1 MPWNQNQDNN
11 PWGNKPNGSSGG
23 GGDNKQTPPDLD
35 KMLKDLNEKFGGFF
49 GGGKGGNQGGDA
61 PEISKG
67 MIMTAIGVAFVVWLA
82 SGFYKVE
89 ADEEAVVLR
98 FGQHVDTRSPGL
110 NWHLPYPIETVEK
123 IPTLSV
129 QRLTIG
135 FRAFADGRVR
145 KMSQESL
152 MLTKDENIV
161 DISFVVQYKISDIQ
175 KYLFEIDATQA
186 VQTVRDAA
194 ESSIRAVIGSTLIDD
209 VMTDKKA
216 DVEAETR
223 IGIQKILD
231 AYNAGIRVTTV
242 TLKDVQPPER
252 VSKEFKDVASARE
265 DKERAKNEAEAYAN
279 GIIPNARGEAKKKI
293 LEAEAYAKE
302 VEDRATGEADRFN
315 SLLQAY
321 KKAPEVTRK
330 RLYLETMEEV
340 LAGADKVIIDSKVA
354 GQVLPYLPLGS
365 SGKVGVK

>member
-23 GGDNKQTPPDLD
+23 DNKQTPPELD
-35 KMLKDLNEKFGGFF
+35 KVLKDLNDRFGGFF
-49 GGGKGGNQGGDA
+49 GGGKGGDNNGSS
-61 PEISKG
+61 PEVSKG
-67 MIMTAIGVAFVVWLA
+67 MVMTVIGLAFAAWLA
-82 SGFYKVE
+82 SGFYVVA

-98 FGQHVDTRSPGL
+98 FGQHADTRSPGL
-110 NWHLPYPIETVEK
+110 NWHLPYPIETIEK

-129 QRLTIG
+129 QRLTVG
-135 FRAFADGRVR
+135 FRTFADGRTR
-145 KMSQESL
+145 KMNQESL

-161 DISFVVQYKISDIQ
+161 DISFVVQYKISNIE
-175 KYLFEIDATQA
+175 KYLFEIDATQS

-194 ESSIRAVIGSTLIDD
+194 ESSIREVIGATLIDD

-216 DVEAETR
+216 SVEAETQQ
-223 IGIQKILD
+223 GIQKILD
-231 AYNAGIRVTTV
+231 IYNAGIRVTTV

-265 DKERAKNEAEAYAN
+265 DKERAKNEAETYAN
-279 GIIPNARGEAKKKI
+279 GVIPNARGEAKKMV

-302 VEDRATGEADRFN
+302 VEDRAIGEADRFN
-315 SLLQAY
+315 SLYQAY
-321 KKAPEVTRK
+321 RRAPEVTRK

-340 LAGADKVIIDSKVA
+340 LANADKVIVDSSVA
-354 GQVLPYLPLGS
+354 KQVMPYLPLNRA
-365 SGKVGVK
+365 GKVEVK

>member
-11 PWGNKPNGSSGG
+11 PWGNKPNGSGG
-23 GGDNKQTPPDLD
+23 NKQTPPDLD
-35 KMLKDLNEKFGGFF
+35 KMLKDLNDRFGGFF
-49 GGGKGGNQGGDA
+49 GGGGKDNNSGGG
-61 PEISKG
+61 EISKG
-67 MIMTAIGVAFVVWLA
+67 VLMTVIGLVFVVWLA

-98 FGQHVDTRSPGL
+98 FGQHADTRSPGL
-110 NWHLPYPIETVEK
+110 NWHLPYPIETIEK
-123 IPTLSV
+123 IPTLTV

-135 FRAFADGRVR
+135 FRSFEDGRIR
-145 KMSQESL
+145 KMDQEAL
-152 MLTKDENIV
+152 MLTQDENIV
-161 DISFVVQYKISDIQ
+161 DISFVVQYRINDIE
-175 KYLFEIDATQA
+175 KYLFEIDANQGE
-186 VQTVRDAA
+186 QTVRDAG

-216 DVEAETR
+216 QVEAETQK
-223 IGIQKILD
+223 GIQTILNT
-231 AYNAGIRVTTV
+231 YNAGITVTNV

-265 DKERAKNEAEAYAN
+265 DKERAKNEAETYAN
-279 GIIPNARGEAKKKI
+279 SIIPNARGEAKKMI

-315 SLLQAY
+315 SLYQAY
-321 KKAPEVTRK
+321 RRAPEVTRK

-340 LAGADKVIIDSKVA
+340 LAGADKVIVDASVA
-354 GQVLPYLPLGS
+354 KQVLPYLPLDRMN
-365 SGKVGVK
+365 KVEVK

>member
-23 GGDNKQTPPDLD
+23 GGNNQTPPDLD
-35 KMLKDLNEKFGGFF
+35 KMLKDLNSRFGGFF
-49 GGGKGGNQGGDA
+49 GGGNSGDNNNNGGG
-61 PEISKG
+61 EVSKG
-67 MIMTAIGVAFVVWLA
+67 MIMTFIGLAFIAWLG
-82 SGFYKVE
+82 SGFYIVA

-98 FGQHVDTRSPGL
+98 FGQHSDTRSPGL
-110 NWHLPYPIETVEK
+110 NWHLPYPIETVER

-135 FRAFADGRVR
+135 FRSFADGRSR
-145 KMSQESL
+145 KMDQESL

-161 DISFVVQYKISDIQ
+161 DISFVVQYKISDIE
-175 KYLFEIDATQA
+175 KYLFQIDATQA
-186 VQTVRDAA
+186 IKTVRDAA
-194 ESSIRAVIGSTLIDD
+194 ESSIREVIGSTFIDD

-216 DVEAETR
+216 EVEASTR
-223 IGIQKILD
+223 TGIQKILD
-231 AYNAGIRVTTV
+231 SYDAGIYVTTV

-265 DKERAKNEAEAYAN
+265 DKERAKNEAETYAN
-279 GIIPNARGEAKKKI
+279 SVIPNARGEAKKMI

-302 VEDRATGEADRFN
+302 VEDRAIGEADRFN
-315 SLLQAY
+315 SLYQAY
-321 KKAPEVTRK
+321 RLAPEVTRK

-340 LAGADKVIIDSKVA
+340 LAKADKVIVDKSVA
-354 GQVLPYLPLGS
+354 KQVMPYLPLNRA
-365 SGKVGVK
+365 GKVEVK

>member
-1 MPWNQNQDNN
+1 MPWNQDQDNN
-11 PWGNKPNGSSGG
+11 PWGKPGG
-23 GGDNKQTPPDLD
+23 NKQTPPDLD
-35 KMLKDLNEKFGGFF
+35 KVLKDLGDRLGGFF
-49 GGGKGGNQGGDA
+49 GGGKGGNQGE
-61 PEISKG
+61 PEVSKG
-67 MIMTAIGVAFVVWLA
+67 FIITVLGLAFVAWLA
-82 SGFYKVE
+82 SGFYIVA

-98 FGQHVDTRSPGL
+98 FGQHTDTKSPGL

-135 FRAFADGRVR
+135 FRAFGDGRVR
-145 KMSQESL
+145 KMPQESL

-161 DISFVVQYKISDIQ
+161 DISFVVQYKISDIE
-175 KYLFEIDATQA
+175 KYLFEIDAKQA

-194 ESSIRAVIGSTLIDD
+194 ESSIREVIGRTLIDD

-216 DVEAETR
+216 LVEDETQK
-223 IGIQKILD
+223 GIQAILD
-231 AYNAGIRVTTV
+231 NYNAGIRITTV

-279 GIIPNARGEAKKKI
+279 SIIPNARGEAKKKI

-302 VEDRATGEADRFN
+302 VEDRAIGEADRFN

-340 LAGADKVIIDSKVA
+340 LAGADKVIIDSKIA
-354 GQVLPYLPLGS
+354 GKVLPYLPLNS
-365 SGKVGVK
+365 AGKVEVK

>member
-1 MPWNQNQDNN
+1 
-11 PWGNKPNGSSGG
+11 
-23 GGDNKQTPPDLD
+23 
-35 KMLKDLNEKFGGFF
+35 
-49 GGGKGGNQGGDA
+49 
-61 PEISKG
+61 
-67 MIMTAIGVAFVVWLA
+67 
-82 SGFYKVE
+82 
-89 ADEEAVVLR
+89 
-98 FGQHVDTRSPGL
+98 VDTRSPGL

-135 FRAFADGRVR
+135 FRAFGDGRVR
-145 KMSQESL
+145 KMPQESL

-161 DISFVVQYKISDIQ
+161 DISFVVQYQINDIK

-216 DVEAETR
+216 EVEAETR
-223 IGIQKILD
+223 VGIQKILD

-265 DKERAKNEAEAYAN
+265 DKERAKNEAQAYAN
-279 GIIPNARGEAKKKI
+279 GVIPNARGEAKKKI

-302 VEDRATGEADRFN
+302 VEDRAIGEADRFN
-315 SLLQAY
+315 SLYQAY

-340 LAGADKVIIDSKVA
+340 LAGTDKVLIGSKVA
-354 GQVLPYLPLGS
+354 GQVLPYLPL
-365 SGKVGVK
+365 SGTGKGGVK

>member
-11 PWGNKPNGSSGG
+11 PWGSNKPGPAGG
-23 GGDNKQTPPDLD
+23 GNKQTPPDLD
-35 KMLKDLNEKFGGFF
+35 KVLKDLNDKFGGFF
-49 GGGKGGNQGGDA
+49 GGGKGGNGNGS
-61 PEISKG
+61 PEVSKG
-67 MIMTAIGVAFVVWLA
+67 MIIAAIGVAFVVWLA
-82 SGFYKVE
+82 SGFYIVA

-98 FGQHVDTRSPGL
+98 FGQHTDTRSPGL

-135 FRAFADGRVR
+135 FRTLPDGRER
-145 KMSQESL
+145 KMNQESL

-161 DISFVVQYKISDIQ
+161 DISFVVQYKISNIEN
-175 KYLFEIDATQA
+175 YLFQIDASQA

-194 ESSIRAVIGSTLIDD
+194 ESSIREVIGSTLIDD

-216 DVEAETR
+216 LVEDETKT
-223 IGIQKILD
+223 GIQKILD
-231 AYNAGIRVTTV
+231 TYKAGIRVTTV

-265 DKERAKNEAEAYAN
+265 DKERTKNEAETYAN
-279 GIIPNARGEAKKKI
+279 SVIPNARGEAKKML

-315 SLLQAY
+315 SLYQAY

-330 RLYLETMEEV
+330 RLYLETMETV
-340 LAGADKVIIDSKVA
+340 LAGSDKVIIDTSVA
-354 GQVLPYLPLGS
+354 KQVLPYLPLNRAD
-365 SGKVGVK
+365 KVEVK